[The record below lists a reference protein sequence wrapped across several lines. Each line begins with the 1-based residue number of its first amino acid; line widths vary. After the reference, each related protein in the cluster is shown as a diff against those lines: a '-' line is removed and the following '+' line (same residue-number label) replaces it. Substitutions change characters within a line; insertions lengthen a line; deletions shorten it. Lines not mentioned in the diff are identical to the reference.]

1 MYQQRIERYVLGNI
15 QKIDRVT
22 LSDIYHV
29 SEYCAEI
36 QTHMQQTERETQP
49 DPSYMKRQTQVNENV
64 RAILIDWILNVHSK
78 FKLLPETLFI
88 TVNLIDRFM
97 SMHRIDK
104 EEVQLLGVAAMLI
117 ATKYEEIYPPTIKDF
132 VYITKNAYT
141 NQQILDMEMQIL
153 FSLEFEMC

>member
-36 QTHMQQTERETQP
+36 QTNMQQTERETQP